1 MSEKSHIAILI
12 SSGSLAVSLLS
23 LLFAIRQSRFNN
35 KSEKLKVLDKVYHDA
50 CDLLV
55 FHYRNTIEKP
65 FESDDLEFQQA
76 VREFSN
82 SDWLER
88 VYGASFVIPARITE
102 ENEKKDF
109 CRKVREAYSS
119 HEKTK
124 QSRIF
129 DEHINYQSPVFH
141 LKHVEYESKFNR
153 ILSHVTENISLV
165 SPVIQKICQDM
176 ILMNPENVKRA
187 YLTLKRINEDTCENI
202 HEDIKDPYLE
212 LLLAIRYEHRRLNSS
227 ARNNWSEVWFRV
239 SRKLRSYYTS
249 KLRR

>member
-1 MSEKSHIAILI
+1 
-12 SSGSLAVSLLS
+12 LLS
-23 LLFAIRQSRFNN
+23 LLFAIKQSRFNN
-35 KSEKLKVLDKVYHDA
+35 KSEKLEVLDKVYHDA

-65 FESDDLEFQQA
+65 FGVSTSSA
-76 VREFSN
+76 
-82 SDWLER
+82 R
-88 VYGASFVIPARITE
+88 VYGASFVIPAHITE
-102 ENEKKDF
+102 ENEKKDY

-119 HEKTK
+119 HEKTT

-141 LKHVEYESKFNR
+141 LKHIEYESKSNR
-153 ILSHVTENISLV
+153 ILFHVTENISLV

-176 ILMNPENVKRA
+176 ILMNPESVKRA

-202 HEDIKDPYLE
+202 HEDIKEPYLE
-212 LLLAIRYEHRRLNSS
+212 LLLSIRHEHIRLNSS
-227 ARNNWSEVWFRV
+227 ARNSWSEVWFRV
-239 SRKLRSYYTS
+239 SRKLRSYYTG